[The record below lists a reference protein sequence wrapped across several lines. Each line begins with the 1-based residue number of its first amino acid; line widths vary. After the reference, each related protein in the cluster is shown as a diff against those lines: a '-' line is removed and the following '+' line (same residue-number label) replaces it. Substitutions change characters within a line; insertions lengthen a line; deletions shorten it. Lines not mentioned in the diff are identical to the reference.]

1 MDKKISYKRSNIQLL
16 GLFTAPFFAMAII
29 IFLTDSQT
37 IPQPLPHLYRY
48 WLLSPM
54 EWAFTYFI

>member
-48 WLLSPM
+48 WLLSPL
-54 EWAFTYFI
+54 E